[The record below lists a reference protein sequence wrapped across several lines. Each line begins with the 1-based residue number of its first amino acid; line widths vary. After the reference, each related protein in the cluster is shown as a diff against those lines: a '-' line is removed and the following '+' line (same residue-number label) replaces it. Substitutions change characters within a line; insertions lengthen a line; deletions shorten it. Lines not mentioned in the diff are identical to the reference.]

1 VDILGGSD
9 TPVPRHGMAC
19 HLLPGTK
26 SIALLGGYNGHEMV
40 SNVDILDLDV
50 EAILARRKAEK
61 EAAALANFGALLV
74 FCILYATICCRAIC
88 GRTNSATVRPHFIF

>member
-1 VDILGGSD
+1 MDILGGSD

-61 EAAALANFGALLV
+61 EAAALANFGVSSGFCVCCYLSRKSFSVFTLLPSV
-74 FCILYATICCRAIC
+74 SMDCLR
-88 GRTNSATVRPHFIF
+88 